1 MRNIIKGV
9 ALFFSISIFILV
21 LLDVSMGGTK
31 HNETSDLAN
40 TAPYEA
46 LKVKLTGEYDLE
58 DNEDLV
64 AELVRNVVMTK
75 YTNSDIKIQILGID
89 AKNGLIDINVIQ
101 TVKHSNGTTTT
112 QEERRTV
119 IVETEKKDA
128 KYIFDF
134 NNDNIVDKD
143 DVQFVQ
149 DYINKKNNAKL
160 SDEQLSLI
168 DLNGD
173 NIVDQTDVNMFKKK
187 VVDGDSDI
195 FQKGYLN

>member
-128 KYIFDF
+128 K
-134 NNDNIVDKD
+134 
-143 DVQFVQ
+143 
-149 DYINKKNNAKL
+149 
-160 SDEQLSLI
+160 
-168 DLNGD
+168 
-173 NIVDQTDVNMFKKK
+173 
-187 VVDGDSDI
+187 
-195 FQKGYLN
+195 